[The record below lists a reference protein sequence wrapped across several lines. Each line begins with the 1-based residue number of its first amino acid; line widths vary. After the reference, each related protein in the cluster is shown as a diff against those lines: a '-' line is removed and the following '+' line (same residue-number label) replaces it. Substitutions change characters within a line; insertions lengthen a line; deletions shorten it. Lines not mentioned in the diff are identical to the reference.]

1 MNLNLYTRRKILKT
15 VYSIFAIFSFAMAL
29 IGCQVQQAETMV
41 LLDEKISEIN
51 ISNSMGSGEMNEEI
65 ILSIKDMKSIDVFKK
80 AITTAVKQPGKV
92 DISKPDYDVMVEY
105 GAEEGGLPTHGI
117 HLWLGK
123 ENEKSSFMYITDD
136 SIYLTSPQMTKKLRE
151 LILSDK

>member
-1 MNLNLYTRRKILKT
+1 M
-15 VYSIFAIFSFAMAL
+15 AIAL
-29 IGCQVQQAETMV
+29 IGCQLQQAETMV
-41 LLDEKISEIN
+41 LLDERISEVKISK
-51 ISNSMGSGEMNEEI
+51 SKGFGGMNEDF
-65 ILSIKDMKSIDVFKK
+65 ILSFKDKKSLDIFEK

-105 GAEEGGLPTHGI
+105 KADEGELPTHGI

-123 ENEKSSFMYITDD
+123 GNEKSTFMYITDD

-151 LILSDK
+151 LILSEE